1 MNWYQSVMKTS
12 PRTTP
17 VSRGNYNLVPRAD
30 GVTMSVRAGCGTIYV
45 VSSLFENDDY
55 IQHDESVFNDIGSSI
70 VNHCRVDNAAIHAL
84 QIRFLGQH
92 KANKL
97 YPVLASFHICPSLT
111 V

>member
-30 GVTMSVRAGCGTIYV
+30 GVAMSVRAGCGTIYV

-55 IQHDESVFNDIGSSI
+55 IQHDESVFNDIGSSFVCLKYHSRFWHSILLHCNLHPLVSQI
-70 VNHCRVDNAAIHAL
+70 V
-84 QIRFLGQH
+84 
-92 KANKL
+92 
-97 YPVLASFHICPSLT
+97 FH
-111 V
+111 VR